1 MKSGESG
8 LRGEQVEG
16 KRAVLELLRARVRP
30 VRTVFLARTVESD
43 AVVDEIIELA
53 GKRLETVPPERIAGL
68 ARSDAP
74 QGVLAQAAPLPAADV
89 DDLLDAPDA
98 FLVALDGVTDPR
110 NLGAVL
116 RSAETA
122 GVTGMVVPRHRS
134 ARLTPAVV
142 KAAAG
147 AIEYVPIAT
156 VAGIPAFLERASR
169 KAVWSVGLDER
180 GEQSV
185 DELAFVDQAVV
196 LVFGA
201 EGRGLARLTRDRCDA
216 LAQIPMYGRLA
227 SLNVAAA
234 AALACHAVAR
244 RRAGATGSAV

>member
-16 KRAVLELLRARVRP
+16 KRAVLELLRAGRRP
-30 VRTVFLARTVESD
+30 VRTVYLARNVESD

-53 GKRLETVPPERIAGL
+53 GKRLETVPSERLTGM

-74 QGVLAQAAPLPAADV
+74 QGVLAQAAPLPPVDV

-116 RSAETA
+116 RSAEAA

-134 ARLTPAVV
+134 ARFTPAVV

-185 DELAFVDQAVV
+185 DELAFVDQPVV

-216 LAQIPMYGRLA
+216 LARIPMYGRLA

-244 RRAGATGSAV
+244 HRAGETGRAV